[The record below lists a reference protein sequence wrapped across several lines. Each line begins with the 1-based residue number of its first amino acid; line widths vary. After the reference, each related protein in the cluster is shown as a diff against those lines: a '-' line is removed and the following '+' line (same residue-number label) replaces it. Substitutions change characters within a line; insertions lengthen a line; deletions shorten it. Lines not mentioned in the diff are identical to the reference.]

1 MIRTYQL
8 EGRITARNQGTV
20 SVKIEKDC
28 SVKVVY
34 APTGGETK
42 LASLAWSSSAKPFTP
57 PIPIGLA
64 SALKMGAKLIV
75 GKRLTAGD
83 TVSALLKNPTTFPVK
98 VCVSIT
104 VDE

>member
-8 EGRITARNQGTV
+8 EGRITAKNQGTV
-20 SVKIEKDC
+20 SVTIEKNC
-28 SVKVVY
+28 TVKVVH

-42 LASLAWSSSAKPFTP
+42 LACLTWSSTAKPFTP
-57 PIPIGLA
+57 TIPLA
-64 SALKMGAKLIV
+64 LSMALKMGARLIV
-75 GKRLTAGD
+75 GKQLTAGD
-83 TVSALLKNPTTFPVK
+83 TVTATLKNPTTFPVK